1 MISPI
6 FMILTIISGI
16 MVVTAIHPVHSII
29 WLVLSF
35 IGAAIVFIQ
44 LQADFI
50 ALATLIIYVGA
61 IAILFI
67 FVLMMLN
74 LSSFEFDGNI
84 SSIIPLG
91 ITSILGLITLIIGL
105 EYSNIND
112 PEVEEIL
119 IKELLDI
126 QTIGFQLYNSYAPHL
141 IVASLILLVAM
152 IGAIIL
158 TLQPHLAA
166 KRQDNFIQ
174 ITRDFHNISKSHN
187 NSSS

>member
-6 FMILTIISGI
+6 FMVLTIISGI
-16 MVVTAIHPVHSII
+16 MVVTAVHPVHSII

-35 IGAAIVFIQ
+35 VGAAIVFIQ

-74 LSSFEFDGNI
+74 LSSFEFDNSI

-91 ITSILGLITLIIGL
+91 IISVLGLITLILGL

-112 PEVEEIL
+112 LEVEEIL
-119 IKELLDI
+119 VKELLDI
-126 QTIGFQLYNSYAPHL
+126 QTLGFQLYTSYAPHL

-158 TLQPHLAA
+158 TLQPHLTA

-174 ITRDFHNISKSHN
+174 ISRDSYNIPKNRN
-187 NSSS
+187 NSNY

>member
-6 FMILTIISGI
+6 FMVLTIISGI

-50 ALATLIIYVGA
+50 ALVTLIIYVGA

-74 LSSFEFDGNI
+74 LSSFEFDNNI

-91 ITSILGLITLIIGL
+91 VTSLLGLITLVLGL
-105 EYSNIND
+105 EYSDMSSLNSGEM
-112 PEVEEIL
+112 P
-119 IKELLDI
+119 IKELLEV
-126 QTIGFQLYNSYAPHL
+126 QTLGFQLYNSYAPHL
-141 IVASLILLVAM
+141 IVASIILLVAM

-158 TLQPHLAA
+158 SLETHSTV
-166 KRQDNFIQ
+166 KRQNTFIQ
-174 ITRDFHNISKSHN
+174 ISRDS
-187 NSSS
+187 

>member
-1 MISPI
+1 MISPV
-6 FMILTIISGI
+6 FMVLTIVSGI

-35 IGAAIVFIQ
+35 IGAAMVFVQ

-74 LSSFEFDGNI
+74 LSSFELDSSL

-91 ITSILGLITLIIGL
+91 ITSILGLITLILGL
-105 EYSNIND
+105 EYSDTNH
-112 PEVEEIL
+112 PGVEEL
-119 IKELLDI
+119 PIKELLDI
-126 QTIGFQLYNSYAPHL
+126 QTLGSQIYSSYTPHL
-141 IVASLILLVAM
+141 IVASIILLVAM
-152 IGAIIL
+152 IGAIVL
-158 TLQPHLAA
+158 TLDTHPTS
-166 KRQDNFIQ
+166 KRQNNFIQ
-174 ITRDFHNISKSHN
+174 ISRGCHYIPEDRN
-187 NSSS
+187 NYNR

>member
-1 MISPI
+1 MV
-6 FMILTIISGI
+6 LTIISGI

-50 ALATLIIYVGA
+50 ALVTLIIYVGA

-74 LSSFEFDGNI
+74 LSSFEFDNNI

-91 ITSILGLITLIIGL
+91 VTSLLGLITLVLGL
-105 EYSNIND
+105 EYSDMSSLNSGEM
-112 PEVEEIL
+112 P
-119 IKELLDI
+119 IKELLEV
-126 QTIGFQLYNSYAPHL
+126 QTLGFQLYNSYAPHL
-141 IVASLILLVAM
+141 IVASIILLVAM

-158 TLQPHLAA
+158 SLETHSTV
-166 KRQDNFIQ
+166 KRQNNFIQ
-174 ITRDFHNISKSHN
+174 ISRDS
-187 NSSS
+187 

>member
-1 MISPI
+1 
-6 FMILTIISGI
+6 
-16 MVVTAIHPVHSII
+16 MVVTAVHPVHSII

-61 IAILFI
+61 IAILFV

-74 LSSFEFDGNI
+74 LSSFEFDSNV

-91 ITSILGLITLIIGL
+91 TTSILGLITLILGL
-105 EYSNIND
+105 EYSNINNSGS
-112 PEVEEIL
+112 EEML
-119 IKELLDI
+119 VKELLDV
-126 QTIGFQLYNSYAPHL
+126 QTLGFQLYNPYAPHL
-141 IVASLILLVAM
+141 IIASIILLVAM

-158 TLQPHLAA
+158 TLEPHLTAR
-166 KRQDNFIQ
+166 RQNSFIQ
-174 ITRDFHNISKSHN
+174 VSRDSHYISKNWN
-187 NSSS
+187 NSSY